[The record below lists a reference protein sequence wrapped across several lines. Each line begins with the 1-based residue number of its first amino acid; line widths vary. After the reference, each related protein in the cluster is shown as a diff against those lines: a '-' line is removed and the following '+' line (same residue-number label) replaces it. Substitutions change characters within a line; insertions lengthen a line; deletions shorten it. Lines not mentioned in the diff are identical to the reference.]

1 MYFGMGGTWGLVS
14 VIEEIGKIEKDILG
28 LEERRDAVMA
38 LSRMIIR
45 SAGKM
50 ITAVHAG
57 NNAACSKE
65 ASLLVVAMKRM
76 RKIEKGLE
84 FYSLQA
90 HQEYVEAFSFM
101 IMVRERR
108 IPRMA
113 ELDEGSVSY
122 LLGLMDTVGELK
134 REIFDQLRKGKRD
147 SALAYFEIMEEIY
160 DSSLPL
166 RFPNSI
172 MPDFRKKQDVAR
184 IQIEGLMPEILAAER
199 EKRKQ

>member
-1 MYFGMGGTWGLVS
+1 MYSGMGGTWGLVRL
-14 VIEEIGKIEKDILG
+14 IEEIGKIEKDILD
-28 LEERRDAVMA
+28 LEERRDAVLA
-38 LSRMIIR
+38 LSRVIIR

-57 NNAACSKE
+57 NKAACSKE
-65 ASLLVVAMKRM
+65 AAFLRVAIKRM
-76 RKIEKGLE
+76 RKLEKNLE

-108 IPRMA
+108 IPRMD
-113 ELDEGSVSY
+113 ELGEGSVGY

-134 REIFDQLRKGKRD
+134 REIFDQLRKGNREG
-147 SALAYFEIMEEIY
+147 ALAYFSIMEEIY

-166 RFPNSI
+166 KFPNSI
-172 MPDFRKKQDVAR
+172 IPDFRKKQDVAR
-184 IQIEGLMPEILAAER
+184 IQIEGLMPEILAAEK
-199 EKRKQ
+199 EIRKC

>member
-1 MYFGMGGTWGLVS
+1 MEGRWGLVS
-14 VIEEIGKIEKDILG
+14 LIEEIGRIEKDILG

-57 NNAACSKE
+57 NNAACLKE
-65 ASLLVVAMKRM
+65 ASFLGEAIKRM
-76 RKIEKGLE
+76 RKMEKGLE

-101 IMVRERR
+101 IMVREMR

-113 ELDEGSVSY
+113 ELGEGSVSY

-134 REIFDQLRKGKRD
+134 REIFDRLRNGDRD
-147 SALAYFEIMEEIY
+147 SALVYFGIMEEIY

-184 IQIEGLMPEILAAER
+184 IQIEGLMPEILAAEK
-199 EKRKQ
+199 EKKQ